1 MATAVAGTAFKA
13 ALAANKLR
21 TGAKA
26 VGVKPASVMNAA
38 SMSAKMKGMKTGAGN
53 WANAPAKQSALL
65 TGLGMD
71 VANPTKG
78 SNMMM
83 YIIIF
88 VCLCL
93 AVLIGMFGMKIG
105 PFKKTIESRRLG
117 PRVSRQAPEQRN
129 YDEQQTHGEHR
140 EFMFGKKSSRE
151 NNYKVEKSATMG
163 SGAQTSTD
171 LGGFFG
177 MRAPGAVLG
186 QRPIGAPIKPPA
198 TGSTRSLRL
207 NKQPSLRLNK
217 QPATGEIRRGSD
229 GIPIDA
235 NEGVEEELMEQE
247 EVAERVQMRVKQAER
262 RSARSNK
269 VFNNTGHSEQVS
281 EIVASTTL
289 SAGNDFKGMFGRNS
303 ARYSNRDV
311 QSRYIE
317 PILKQEKPNMH

>member
-1 MATAVAGTAFKA
+1 MPFPLVAAGMSAAPSIASAAKA
-13 ALAANKLR
+13 AMVANKLR
-21 TGAKA
+21 VGAKA
-26 VGVKPASVMNAA
+26 VGVKPGSVMNAA
-38 SMSAKMKGMKTGAGN
+38 SMAAKMKGMGGMPTAAGMKEGARGFFAEN
-53 WANAPAKQSALL
+53 
-65 TGLGMD
+65 
-71 VANPTKG
+71 
-78 SNMMM
+78 
-83 YIIIF
+83 
-88 VCLCL
+88 
-93 AVLIGMFGMKIG
+93 FGMIAAFFIVLLLVS
-105 PFKKTIESRRLG
+105 PFIYIKMSKRQLG

-129 YDEQQTHGEHR
+129 YDEQRKYGEHK
-140 EFMFGKKSSRE
+140 EFMFNKKSSRE

-163 SGAQTSTD
+163 PGAQTSTE

-198 TGSTRSLRL
+198 TGSTR
-207 NKQPSLRLNK
+207 SLRLNK

-247 EVAERVQMRVKQAER
+247 EVAERAQMRVKQAER

-269 VFNNTGHSEQVS
+269 VLNNTGHSEQIS

-289 SAGNDFKGMFGRNS
+289 SAGNNFQGMFGRNS

>member
-1 MATAVAGTAFKA
+1 MV
-13 ALAANKLR
+13 ANKLR
-21 TGAKA
+21 VGAKA
-26 VGVKPASVMNAA
+26 VGVKPGSVMNAA
-38 SMSAKMKGMKTGAGN
+38 SMAAKMKGMKTGAGN
-53 WANAPAKQSALL
+53 YLATPAKSGILDSM
-65 TGLGMD
+65 GMQID
-71 VANPTKG
+71 NPTKG
-78 SNMMM
+78 TNMFMF
-83 YIIIF
+83 I
-88 VCLCL
+88 VL
-93 AVLIGMFGMKIG
+93 AVLAVAAVLIAMFAMKLG
-105 PFKKTIESRRLG
+105 PFKNTFAESRQLG
-117 PRVSRQAPEQRN
+117 PRVSRQEPEERN
-129 YDEQQTHGEHR
+129 YDEQQTHGEHK

-163 SGAQTSTD
+163 PGAQTSTD

-207 NKQPSLRLNK
+207 NKQP
-217 QPATGEIRRGSD
+217 ATGEISRGSD

-235 NEGVEEELMEQE
+235 NEGVEEEFMEQE
-247 EVAERVQMRVKQAER
+247 EVAERAQMRVKQAER

-269 VFNNTGHSEQVS
+269 VLNNTGHSEQIS

>member
-1 MATAVAGTAFKA
+1 MVLPVVAAGISAGMSAAPSIASAAKA
-13 ALAANKLR
+13 AMLANKLR
-21 TGAKA
+21 VGAKA
-26 VGVKPASVMNAA
+26 VGVKPGSVMNAA
-38 SMSAKMKGMKTGAGN
+38 SMAAKMKGMKTGASN

-88 VCLCL
+88 VCLGL
-93 AVLIGMFGMKIG
+93 VVIIGMFGMKIG
-105 PFKKTIESRRLG
+105 PFKKTFDSRQLG
-117 PRVSRQAPEQRN
+117 PRVSRQAPEERK
-129 YDEQQTHGEHR
+129 YGEHK
-140 EFMFGKKSSRE
+140 EFMFNKKSSRE

-163 SGAQTSTD
+163 PGAQTSTD

-177 MRAPGAVLG
+177 MKAPGAVLG
-186 QRPIGAPIKPPA
+186 QRPIGAPIQPPA
-198 TGSTRSLRL
+198 TGSTR
-207 NKQPSLRLNK
+207 SLRLNK

-247 EVAERVQMRVKQAER
+247 EVAERAQMRVKQAER

-269 VFNNTGHSEQVS
+269 VLNNTGHSEQIS

-289 SAGNDFKGMFGRNS
+289 SAGNNFQGMFGRNS

>member
-1 MATAVAGTAFKA
+1 MSAAPSIASAAKTAMV
-13 ALAANKLR
+13 ANKLQ

-38 SMSAKMKGMKTGAGN
+38 SMSAKMKGMKTGASN

-71 VANPTKG
+71 VSNPTKG

-140 EFMFGKKSSRE
+140 EFMFNKKSSRE
-151 NNYKVEKSATMG
+151 NNYKVEKSDTMG
-163 SGAQTSTD
+163 PGAQTSTD

-207 NKQPSLRLNK
+207 NKQP
-217 QPATGEIRRGSD
+217 ATGEIRRGSD

-247 EVAERVQMRVKQAER
+247 EAAERVQMRVKQAER

>member
-1 MATAVAGTAFKA
+1 
-13 ALAANKLR
+13 
-21 TGAKA
+21 
-26 VGVKPASVMNAA
+26 
-38 SMSAKMKGMKTGAGN
+38 
-53 WANAPAKQSALL
+53 
-65 TGLGMD
+65 
-71 VANPTKG
+71 
-78 SNMMM
+78 MMM
-83 YIIIF
+83 YVGLFVLFFIIF
-88 VCLCL
+88 PIVF
-93 AVLIGMFGMKIG
+93 MFFTQTG
-105 PFKKTIESRRLG
+105 PFKNVYAESRRLG

-129 YDEQQTHGEHR
+129 YDEQRKYGEHK
-140 EFMFGKKSSRE
+140 EFMFNKKSSRE

-163 SGAQTSTD
+163 PGAQTSTE

-186 QRPIGAPIKPPA
+186 QRPVGAPIKPPA
-198 TGSTRSLRL
+198 AGSTR
-207 NKQPSLRLNK
+207 SLRLNK

-247 EVAERVQMRVKQAER
+247 EFAERAQMRVKQAER

-269 VFNNTGHSEQVS
+269 VLNNTGHSEQIS

-311 QSRYIE
+311 QNRYIE

>member
-1 MATAVAGTAFKA
+1 MATAMVGPAFKA
-13 ALAANKLR
+13 VMAANKLR
-21 TGAKA
+21 AGAKA
-26 VGVKPASVMNAA
+26 AGVKPGSVMNAA
-38 SMSAKMKGMKTGAGN
+38 SMAAKMKGMKTGAGN

-65 TGLGMD
+65 TGLGLD

-88 VCLCL
+88 VCLGL
-93 AVLIGMFGMKIG
+93 AVLAFMFGTKIG
-105 PFKKTIESRRLG
+105 PFKKTFDSRRLG

-163 SGAQTSTD
+163 PGAQTSTD

-207 NKQPSLRLNK
+207 NKQP
-217 QPATGEIRRGSD
+217 ATGEISRGSD

-235 NEGVEEELMEQE
+235 NEGVEEEFMEQE
-247 EVAERVQMRVKQAER
+247 EVAERAQMRVKQAER

-269 VFNNTGHSEQVS
+269 VLNNTGHSEQIS

-289 SAGNDFKGMFGRNS
+289 SAGNNFQGMFGRNS

>member
-1 MATAVAGTAFKA
+1 MVLPVVAAGMSAGMSAAPSIASAAKA
-13 ALAANKLR
+13 AMVANKLR
-21 TGAKA
+21 VGAKA
-26 VGVKPASVMNAA
+26 AGVKPGSAMNAA
-38 SMSAKMKGMKTGAGN
+38 SMAAKMKGMGGMPTAAGMKEASRGFFERN
-53 WANAPAKQSALL
+53 
-65 TGLGMD
+65 TGLIIAFIVGLSLFSWGFYI
-71 VANPTKG
+71 VFGKYFG
-78 SNMMM
+78 S
-83 YIIIF
+83 
-88 VCLCL
+88 
-93 AVLIGMFGMKIG
+93 K
-105 PFKKTIESRRLG
+105 RQLG
-117 PRVSRQAPEQRN
+117 PRVSRQAPEERN
-129 YDEQQTHGEHR
+129 YDEQQTHGEHK

-163 SGAQTSTD
+163 PGAQTSTD

-207 NKQPSLRLNK
+207 NKQP
-217 QPATGEIRRGSD
+217 ATGEIRRGSD
-229 GIPIDA
+229 GITIDA
-235 NEGVEEELMEQE
+235 NEGVEEEFMEQE
-247 EVAERVQMRVKQAER
+247 EVAERAQMRVKQAER

-269 VFNNTGHSEQVS
+269 VLNNTGHSEQIS

>member
-1 MATAVAGTAFKA
+1 MVVAAVPAVASAVKA
-13 ALAANKLR
+13 AMAANKLR
-21 TGAKA
+21 AGAQA
-26 VGVKPASVMNAA
+26 AGVTPGSVMNVA
-38 SMSAKMKGMKTGAGN
+38 SMAAKMKGMKTGANN
-53 WANAPAKQSALL
+53 WKNAPAKQSTLL
-65 TGLGMD
+65 TALGMD

-83 YIIIF
+83 YIAVF
-88 VCLCL
+88 L
-93 AVLIGMFGMKIG
+93 ALAITVLAFMFGTKTG
-105 PFKKTIESRRLG
+105 PFKKTFDSRRLG
-117 PRVSRQAPEQRN
+117 PRVSRPVPEQRN
-129 YDEQQTHGEHR
+129 YGEHR
-140 EFMFGKKSSRE
+140 EFMFGKKSSRQ
-151 NNYKVEKSATMG
+151 NNYNVEKSATTG
-163 SGAQTSTD
+163 PGAQTSTD

-207 NKQPSLRLNK
+207 NKQP
-217 QPATGEIRRGSD
+217 ATGEIRRGSD

-235 NEGVEEELMEQE
+235 NEGVEEELMKQAEAE
-247 EVAERVQMRVKQAER
+247 EMAQMRDEQAER

-269 VFNNTGHSEQVS
+269 VLNNTGHSEQIS

-289 SAGNDFKGMFGRNS
+289 SSGNDFKGMFGRNS

-317 PILKQEKPNMH
+317 PVLKQEKPNMH

>member
-1 MATAVAGTAFKA
+1 MVLPLLAAGISATPSIASAAKA
-13 ALAANKLR
+13 AMVANKLR
-21 TGAKA
+21 VGAKA
-26 VGVKPASVMNAA
+26 VGVKPGSVMNAA
-38 SMSAKMKGMKTGAGN
+38 SMAAKMKGMGGMPTAAGMKEASRGFFAEN
-53 WANAPAKQSALL
+53 
-65 TGLGMD
+65 
-71 VANPTKG
+71 
-78 SNMMM
+78 
-83 YIIIF
+83 
-88 VCLCL
+88 
-93 AVLIGMFGMKIG
+93 FGMIAAFFIVLLLVS
-105 PFKKTIESRRLG
+105 PLIYFKMSKRQLG
-117 PRVSRQAPEQRN
+117 PRVSRQAPEQRK
-129 YDEQQTHGEHR
+129 YGEHK
-140 EFMFGKKSSRE
+140 EFMFNKKSSRE

-163 SGAQTSTD
+163 PGAQTSTD

-177 MRAPGAVLG
+177 MKAPGAVLG

-207 NKQPSLRLNK
+207 NKQP
-217 QPATGEIRRGSD
+217 ATGEISRGSD

-235 NEGVEEELMEQE
+235 NEGVEEEFMEQE
-247 EVAERVQMRVKQAER
+247 EVAERAQMRVKQAER

-269 VFNNTGHSEQVS
+269 VLNNTGHSEQIS

>member
-1 MATAVAGTAFKA
+1 MVLPLVAVGMSAAPSIASAAKA
-13 ALAANKLR
+13 AMMANKLR
-21 TGAKA
+21 LGAKA
-26 VGVKPASVMNAA
+26 VGVKPGSVMNAA
-38 SMSAKMKGMKTGAGN
+38 SMAAKMKGMGGMPTAAGMKEASRGFFAEN
-53 WANAPAKQSALL
+53 
-65 TGLGMD
+65 
-71 VANPTKG
+71 
-78 SNMMM
+78 
-83 YIIIF
+83 
-88 VCLCL
+88 
-93 AVLIGMFGMKIG
+93 FGMIAAFFIVLLLVS
-105 PFKKTIESRRLG
+105 PLIYFKMSKRQLG
-117 PRVSRQAPEQRN
+117 PRVSRQAPEQRK
-129 YDEQQTHGEHR
+129 YGEHK
-140 EFMFGKKSSRE
+140 EFMFNKKSSRE

-163 SGAQTSTD
+163 PGAQTSTD

-177 MRAPGAVLG
+177 MKAPGAVLG

-207 NKQPSLRLNK
+207 NKQP
-217 QPATGEIRRGSD
+217 ATGEISRGSD

-235 NEGVEEELMEQE
+235 NEGVEEEFMEQE
-247 EVAERVQMRVKQAER
+247 EVAERAQMRVKQAER

-269 VFNNTGHSEQVS
+269 VLNNTGHSEQIS